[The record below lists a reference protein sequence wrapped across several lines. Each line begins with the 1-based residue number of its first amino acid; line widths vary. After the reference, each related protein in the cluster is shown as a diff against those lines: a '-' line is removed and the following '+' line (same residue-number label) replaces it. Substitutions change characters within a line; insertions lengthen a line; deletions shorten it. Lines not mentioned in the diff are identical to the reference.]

1 VRRYHGAV
9 TAPRSSWSG
18 GPGEPGD
25 TRGPATT
32 RPAAPAAR
40 GRGDRSLAYGAVVA
54 AIGGAAF
61 FVLAGPLSVDTGLL
75 VVGVAVGWAVGIA
88 VRTGAARARIPAGGS
103 GTRAVGAVLLAV
115 AACVAGWVGAWAWS
129 HVQGGV
135 LGPID
140 FLAQVYGLL
149 VPAQL
154 LFAAAGAAVGS
165 R

>member
-1 VRRYHGAV
+1 M
-9 TAPRSSWSG
+9 
-18 GPGEPGD
+18 
-25 TRGPATT
+25 
-32 RPAAPAAR
+32 
-40 GRGDRSLAYGAVVA
+40 
-54 AIGGAAF
+54 
-61 FVLAGPLSVDTGLL
+61 SVDTGLL

-88 VRTGAARARIPAGGS
+88 VRAGAAGARVPAGGS
-103 GTRAVGAVLLAV
+103 GMRAARAVLLAV
-115 AACVAGWVGAWAWS
+115 VACVAGWAGAWAWS

-135 LGPID
+135 LGPVD